1 MATLSRDEFIN
12 RIQDR
17 VGTDKSEE
25 AIRVTFALTLK
36 KNLRGPFNGGG
47 HQHYPP
53 LQRIIPEVSLK
64 TPCKTDSWA
73 DKMAIVMLGEN
84 I

>member
-1 MATLSRDEFIN
+1 MISMLLTVSIMAVGI
-12 RIQDR
+12 IQ
-17 VGTDKSEE
+17 DKSEE

-36 KNLRGPFNGGG
+36 KTLRGPFNGGG

-73 DKMAIVMLGEN
+73 EKMAIGMLGEN